1 MVGFELKGLIV
12 ILLIVSIIIN
22 FITYEEKWVSKKS
35 LLFGFIEI
43 SEGTSPKNRFW
54 YLLLISL
61 SLFIYGLYLNDVP
74 PIILF

>member
-12 ILLIVSIIIN
+12 ILLIISIVVN
-22 FITYEEKWVSKKS
+22 FMTYEEKWSNRKS

-43 SEGTSPKNRFW
+43 SEGTIPKSSFW
-54 YLLLISL
+54 YLLVISL
-61 SLFIYGLYLNDVP
+61 SLFIYGLYLNDIP

>member
-12 ILLIVSIIIN
+12 ILLIISIVVN
-22 FITYEEKWVSKKS
+22 FMTYEEKWSNRKS

-43 SEGTSPKNRFW
+43 SEGTKPKSSFW
-54 YLLLISL
+54 YLLIISL
-61 SLFIYGLYLNDVP
+61 SLFTYGLYLNDIP